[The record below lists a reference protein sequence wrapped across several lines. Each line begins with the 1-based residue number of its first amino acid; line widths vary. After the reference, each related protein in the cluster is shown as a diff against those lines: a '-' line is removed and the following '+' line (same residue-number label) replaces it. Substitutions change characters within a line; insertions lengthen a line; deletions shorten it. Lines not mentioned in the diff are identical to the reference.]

1 MVLITRYLPSVTDNN
16 QPALEGQS
24 KDQIVD
30 TVITSTTVG
39 IINQLTMLVAHSNSI
54 FTALANDANLVTQ
67 RIEKLGS
74 RIRPLIQ
81 SIPSIEDYHRNT
93 SIDTMNS
100 KPRAEFHADNSERNQ
115 HFTHA
120 SIPASINTVYEKCK
134 PPPNLQ
140 LLDPYMDD
148 GQKSLKLYT
157 NPDFFMDEWV
167 AEQQK
172 LHEEARQ
179 RKRERREARLK
190 KKGEKNEV
198 EVKKVKSVTKV
209 RYDPVTGEKITINI
223 ESPHTSSPQ
232 IQHQSNN
239 TATPQHT
246 TQHFGTNQYQA
257 PPPPP
262 LSQSSPSQQH
272 SPINSYTP
280 PPPPLNTSTPSPSS
294 SFQGR
299 PPSTGF
305 NTPPPP
311 MSNNNN
317 MPPPPPMQQN
327 GGAANNRLS
336 VHNSAP
342 IVGAPAPPPPP
353 PPPSAP
359 APPPPPMAK
368 AGGGASD
375 IKPKA
380 SGARSDLLS
389 SIMQGMALKP
399 AEERKVAEAPKKEEA
414 LNVADILARRIAWA
428 GDSDSSEDE
437 SDDSDWD

>member
-1 MVLITRYLPSVTDNN
+1 MVLITRYLPSVTENN
-16 QPALEGQS
+16 QPALEGQT

-93 SIDTMNS
+93 SIDIMNS
-100 KPRAEFHADNSERNQ
+100 KPRAEYHADNSEKNQ

-120 SIPASINTVYEKCK
+120 SIPTSINTVYQKCK

-223 ESPHTSSPQ
+223 ESPQNSSPQ
-232 IQHQSNN
+232 IQHQNS
-239 TATPQHT
+239 TISTPHQT

-272 SPINSYTP
+272 PSQMNSYAP
-280 PPPPLNTSTPSPSS
+280 PPPPLNTSTPSPS
-294 SFQGR
+294 FQNR
-299 PPSTGF
+299 PPSTGGF
-305 NTPPPP
+305 NTPPP
-311 MSNNNN
+311 MSNN
-317 MPPPPPMQQN
+317 MPPPPMAQQ
-327 GGAANNRLS
+327 ANNRLS

-342 IVGAPAPPPPP
+342 IVSAPAPPPPP

-368 AGGGASD
+368 AGGGATEL
-375 IKPKA
+375 KPKA
-380 SGARSDLLS
+380 SNARSDLLS